1 MSKEIKMLI
10 IDDEED
16 MCETL
21 ADIFQKKGYYIESA
35 TTAKEAIE
43 KVKEKFFNV
52 ALIDIRLP
60 DLEGTEL
67 LKLMKNIHKDMI
79 AIMITGYASLQN
91 SVDALNLGA
100 YGYLI
105 KPLEM
110 EEVIAM
116 VERGLEE
123 QHKQQELRITEEKY
137 RILSENAKSVIFAKD
152 LKGSFEDL
160 TKKKKIFSIVPEDE
174 FVDRDLLLNNLYQN
188 ALDAKKEASDNIFI
202 LGRRR
207 IGKSAVLTRLYDK
220 LFFDQGV
227 VIPFYYTFEGKE
239 LIGEKFADDYFTNFV
254 LQYLAYKKKDAL
266 ILDELTDL
274 GMALDLALELKDK
287 GLIHVLKCYLNAK
300 KSHDLYMMLKIA
312 ICGPKIVSNTNQN
325 PICVIVDDFQKIL
338 NITDVSG
345 RLLNIIG
352 IYHYGVEGN
361 YCSHIVSGSEVS
373 ISNQLILTRGP
384 LAEKFE
390 IVVMDYL
397 NHISALELGRTLAKK
412 YELELPEE
420 YNIYLAKY
428 TMGLPYYINRILYS
442 VHKSKE
448 KVVNAEV
455 LSNAIAQEITRGAIY
470 KDLEVQLLK
479 YIKSNKLSIVRSILY
494 FASNYEDEPIQIE
507 EIAEKLRVPKVV
519 VKMTL
524 SQMSMTDLIE
534 SREDIYYN
542 IPDHIVRKFLKI
554 QYFRE
559 VKKIPPMNLEYK
571 EKVELLSLLRDSQK
585 INKILVQSKM
595 LQLIYSWNN
604 RMVPGKF
611 FGLSKTE
618 KVKLPKFEKIFST
631 KIKEYQIDSLATY
644 TEDQLNK
651 AWICESKYKIRKI
664 TKPEIIKFNKAC
676 IEVQKNYGIDEITKW
691 IFNAKGFTIH
701 AIKAAKKLN
710 VLTTDLEN
718 LNYLLKIFGLKKLE
732 LKE

>member
-1 MSKEIKMLI
+1 M
-10 IDDEED
+10 
-16 MCETL
+16 
-21 ADIFQKKGYYIESA
+21 
-35 TTAKEAIE
+35 
-43 KVKEKFFNV
+43 
-52 ALIDIRLP
+52 
-60 DLEGTEL
+60 
-67 LKLMKNIHKDMI
+67 
-79 AIMITGYASLQN
+79 
-91 SVDALNLGA
+91 
-100 YGYLI
+100 
-105 KPLEM
+105 
-110 EEVIAM
+110 
-116 VERGLEE
+116 
-123 QHKQQELRITEEKY
+123 
-137 RILSENAKSVIFAKD
+137 
-152 LKGSFEDL
+152 
-160 TKKKKIFSIVPEDE
+160 
-174 FVDRDLLLNNLYQN
+174 
-188 ALDAKKEASDNIFI
+188 
-202 LGRRR
+202 
-207 IGKSAVLTRLYDK
+207 
-220 LFFDQGV
+220 
-227 VIPFYYTFEGKE
+227 
-239 LIGEKFADDYFTNFV
+239 
-254 LQYLAYKKKDAL
+254 QYLAYKKKDL
-266 ILDELTDL
+266 QMIINELTDL
-274 GMALDLALELKDK
+274 RMALDLALELKDK

-312 ICGPKIVSNTNQN
+312 ICGPKIVSKTNQN

-338 NITDVSG
+338 NIADVSG

-373 ISNQLILTRGP
+373 IIMKEILTRGP

-412 YELELPEE
+412 YEFELPEE
-420 YNIYLAKY
+420 HNIYLAKY
-428 TMGLPYYINRILYS
+428 TIGLPYYINRILYS

-455 LSNAIAQEITRGAIY
+455 LSNSIAQEITRGAIY
-470 KDLEVQLLK
+470 KDLDVQLLK

-524 SQMSMTDLIE
+524 SQMSMADLIE

-604 RMVPGKF
+604 RMVPD
-611 FGLSKTE
+611 
-618 KVKLPKFEKIFST
+618 
-631 KIKEYQIDSLATY
+631 QIAD
-644 TEDQLNK
+644 
-651 AWICESKYKIRKI
+651 WGMR
-664 TKPEIIKFNKAC
+664 
-676 IEVQKNYGIDEITKW
+676 
-691 IFNAKGFTIH
+691 NA
-701 AIKAAKKLN
+701 
-710 VLTTDLEN
+710 E
-718 LNYLLKIFGLKKLE
+718 
-732 LKE
+732 